1 MGAGLVGTTLSNG
14 LIKMRKKMD
23 PTFETPNKPPPTFLN
38 ALTWAG
44 HMGVSSNLRY
54 QTLNGVEFMLERVLN
69 PLAFK
74 SSVLVLRCVNNV
86 IGGMSF
92 VVLARLTGAQSVG
105 GEQKKENEVALIAE
119 KEKLESER
127 EEGLQNNQSTAPSK

>member
-1 MGAGLVGTTLSNG
+1 
-14 LIKMRKKMD
+14 
-23 PTFETPNKPPPTFLN
+23 
-38 ALTWAG
+38 
-44 HMGVSSNLRY
+44 
-54 QTLNGVEFMLERVLN
+54 MLERVLN

-86 IGGMSF
+86 LGGMSF

-105 GEQKKENEVALIAE
+105 GEQKENEVALIAE